1 MAIIKTYVPTVWV
14 NGTAPARNAT
24 NLNKQETGIKNVT
37 DGYNAHD
44 LRLDDLESPVS
55 TTFTPQ
61 ATPPAY
67 AEGKVYY
74 DSVLKTFVAFGPF
87 SSAPVKVGHDMHV
100 HVINNSGA
108 LIEKGM
114 AVRHNGVD
122 ANGIV
127 QIEKAIAT
135 SFVNARIFG
144 VTQHDI
150 ADAAEGAIVT
160 FGEISSVDTSGVTAG
175 VPLYLS
181 DTTAGTW
188 TTTPPSIVS
197 QVGGAT
203 TSAASGKLFVSIIN
217 NTTFPSIYGGLKNLT
232 TPAVSVT
239 TTSADIT
246 GYVTTTSSVVTVNA
260 TTGVITLPYAGAYR
274 SNFVADISFTSA
286 TTTRSV
292 TFEIYDV
299 TGTAIAYSYTKNIP
313 RDATRDGLSFS
324 FPQTAVVNNEV
335 KMMIKASESLTITFN
350 SIIFDI
356 ESVSIVI

>member
-1 MAIIKTYVPTVWV
+1 MPILAYTPTVYV
-14 NGTAPARNAT
+14 NDSAPPQNAT
-24 NLNKQETGIKNVT
+24 NLNKTEQAIKTVT
-37 DGYNAHD
+37 DEVITVEQ
-44 LRLDDLESPVS
+44 RVTDLESPIKVEL
-55 TTFTPQ
+55 TPQ
-61 ATPPAY
+61 ATPPTY
-67 AEGKVYY
+67 IEGQIYY
-74 DSVLKTFVAFGPF
+74 DDTKKTFVAAGQY
-87 SSAPVKVGHDMHV
+87 SDAKISVGHDMHV

-135 SFVNARIFG
+135 SFTNARIFG

-150 ADAAEGAIVT
+150 ADTAEGAIIT
-160 FGEISSVDTSGVTAG
+160 FGEISGIDTSGVSAG

-181 DTTAGTW
+181 DTTAGTF
-188 TTTPPSIVS
+188 TATAPSIIS
-197 QVGGAT
+197 QIGGAT
-203 TSAASGKLFVSIIN
+203 TSAVSGNLFVSIIN

-246 GYVTTTSSVVTVNA
+246 GYVTTNSSVVTVNA

-292 TFEIYDV
+292 TFEIYDA

-313 RDATRDGLSFS
+313 RDATQDGLSFS

-335 KMMIKASESLTITFN
+335 KMMVKASESMTITFN

-356 ESVSIVI
+356 ESVNIAI